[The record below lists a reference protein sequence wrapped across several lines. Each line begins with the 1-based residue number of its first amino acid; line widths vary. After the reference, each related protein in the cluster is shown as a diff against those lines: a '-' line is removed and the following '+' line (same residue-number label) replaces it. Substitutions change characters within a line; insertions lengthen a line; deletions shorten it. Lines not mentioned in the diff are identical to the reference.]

1 MEFKTLSIDNQTK
14 LKLGKPLDP
23 GLIRGKPS
31 GKDTVDYIAGS
42 TCVDMLNEIFGHM
55 WSFEITKEW
64 IHQCYYIFH
73 TISQRRSQCR
83 Q

>member
-23 GLIRGKPS
+23 ALIKQKPS

-42 TCVDMLNEIFGHM
+42 T
-55 WSFEITKEW
+55 
-64 IHQCYYIFH
+64 
-73 TISQRRSQCR
+73 
-83 Q
+83 